1 MKLGIIGG
9 GPSGF
14 YVASRILSRTSRP
27 LRIDIYDRLWCPHG
41 LVRYGVAPDHPE
53 VKNCVHKF
61 DQAASDSRLR
71 FFGNV
76 NIGNTGGF
84 GHNLQ
89 LPVQSLFKNY
99 THLLFATGCTKPR
112 LHPSLPPQKDV
123 VLPAL
128 DVVHWYTAH
137 PSNVSPP
144 PLDKVK
150 HVSIIGLGNVSL
162 DVARILLMSPEE
174 LAPYDVPE
182 SVLDVLRRSTI
193 EHVSIIG
200 RRGPLEAAFT
210 TKELREMMNLSEARM
225 VPLDPSVLQVEEGT
239 KLTRQQSRTLDLLK
253 KGSKNTDSSSK
264 KTWSLEFYRN
274 PLEIAPSH
282 NSHAHGRTLSLGHT
296 EVDKTTGKAVPTG
309 LTTQL
314 PTDLVI
320 TSLGFHGESFTLPSS
335 SSSSTPT
342 ADVDLYSPTLGHL
355 RTLSPTNRLV
365 SPTPSGHILKHMYAS
380 GWAAMGAK
388 GVLAATMMD
397 AYNVADEGILK
408 DVVMADQ
415 EVESGKLEE
424 ELLLNPDESSVD
436 LNSLPSEIEKGLVE
450 GAVTTYEDWRKVD
463 EEERRRA
470 KEGKERE
477 RMLSWEEVSRYLR
490 R

>member
-1 MKLGIIGG
+1 MKLGIVGG

-61 DQAASDSRLR
+61 EQAASDPRLR

-76 NIGNTGGF
+76 NIGTTGGF
-84 GHNLQ
+84 KHNVH
-89 LPVQSLFKNY
+89 LPAQSLFDNY
-99 THLLFATGCTKPR
+99 THLLFATGCTRPR

-123 VLPAL
+123 VVPAL
-128 DVVHWYTAH
+128 DLVHWYTAH
-137 PSNVSPP
+137 PSNPSTP
-144 PLDKVK
+144 PLDRVK

-162 DVARILLMSPEE
+162 DVARILLMSPDE

-182 SVLDVLRRSTI
+182 SVLDALRRSTI

-200 RRGPLEAAFT
+200 RRGPMEAAFT
-210 TKELREMMNLSEARM
+210 TKELREMMELSEARM
-225 VPLDPSVLQVEEGT
+225 VPLDPSLLIPDEGT
-239 KLTRQQSRTLDLLK
+239 KLTRQQTRTLDLLK
-253 KGSKNTDSSSK
+253 KGSKKAPTSSK
-264 KTWSLEFYRN
+264 KSWSLEFYRN
-274 PLEIAPSH
+274 PLGIIPGDTTH
-282 NSHAHGRTLSLGHT
+282 PHAHTLSLGHT
-296 EVDKTTGKAVPTG
+296 EVDKTTGKAIPTG
-309 LTTQL
+309 VTTQL

-335 SSSSTPT
+335 SSSSP
-342 ADVDLYSPTLGHL
+342 DLYSPTLGHL
-355 RTLSPTNRLV
+355 RTLPPTNRLV
-365 SPTPSGHILKHMYAS
+365 SPDPSGHILKHMYAS

-397 AYNVADEGILK
+397 AYSVADEGILK
-408 DVVMADQ
+408 DVVLADQ

-424 ELLLNPDESSVD
+424 ELLLNPEQTTVD
-436 LNSLPSEIEKGLVE
+436 LDTLPSEIQNGLSE
-450 GAVTTYEDWRKVD
+450 GSVTTYDDWRKVD
-463 EEERRRA
+463 EAERTRA
-470 KEGKERE
+470 RDGKERE
-477 RMLSWEEVSRYLR
+477 RMSSWEEVSSFLR
-490 R
+490 QQQ

>member
-27 LRIDIYDRLWCPHG
+27 LRIDVYDRLWCPHG

-76 NIGNTGGF
+76 NIGSTGGF

-89 LPVQSLFKNY
+89 LPTQSLLKNY
-99 THLLFATGCTKPR
+99 THLLLATGCTRPR

-137 PSNVSPP
+137 PSNASPP

-193 EHVSIIG
+193 EHVSIVG

-210 TKELREMMNLSEARM
+210 TKELREMMNLSEAR
-225 VPLDPSVLQVEEGT
+225 
-239 KLTRQQSRTLDLLK
+239 
-253 KGSKNTDSSSK
+253 SKNTDSSSK

-282 NSHAHGRTLSLGHT
+282 NSHAHGHTLTLGHT

-335 SSSSTPT
+335 SSSSMST
-342 ADVDLYSPTLGHL
+342 ADVDLYSPTLGYL
-355 RTLSPTNRLV
+355 RTISPTNRLV

-436 LNSLPSEIEKGLVE
+436 LDSLPSEIEKGLLE
-450 GAVTTYEDWRKVD
+450 GSVTTYEDWRKVD
-463 EEERRRA
+463 EEERGRA

-477 RMLSWEEVSRYLR
+477 RMLSWEEVTKYLR